1 MRPVYVVMLLAAS
14 LLVACGGGKQL
25 KPVSVLDTPEGAYR
39 QGMDYLNT
47 GKPDLAGDM
56 FVRSRDLAKTAK
68 RPYAPA
74 HEGLGLVH
82 LERGELEKAEKEM
95 DESLDQ
101 DGRYAMARVGLGR
114 VKAAQGK
121 LDDAVKQFDKAL
133 DTTSRDGK
141 PQPEAYKFAWFYKA
155 AVQEKQNLTDAAEAS
170 YAKALEIDPKF
181 LKASEAWERLQEI
194 RRATAGQSEV
204 MRKVAVSPAITKA
217 ELSGVL
223 VELLPLD
230 RIYRHRMS
238 DVATPP
244 DLVGSWARGFAEKV
258 LSCGI
263 LDVAPDGSFIPDET
277 LPRAELAMVMQR
289 ILVEA
294 FRDPSLETKYVG
306 ETKADFSDL
315 SPQSPYYNP
324 VRLMTARGIMKGKM
338 DGAFGVMDNVP
349 GSEALEILR
358 RFKAELE

>member
-1 MRPVYVVMLLAAS
+1 MKRAFVLAVIG
-14 LLVACGGGKQL
+14 LVLACGHGKQL
-25 KPVSVLDTPEGAYR
+25 KSESVLDTPEGAYR
-39 QGMDYLNT
+39 QGMDYLT
-47 GKPDLAGDM
+47 QGKLDLAWEK
-56 FVRSRDLAKTAK
+56 FVRSRDLAKTDK
-68 RPYAPA
+68 RPFAPA

-82 LERGELEKAEKEM
+82 LERGELDLAEKEM
-95 DESLDQ
+95 NESLDQ

-114 VKAAQGK
+114 VKTARGE
-121 LDDAVKQFDKAL
+121 LDDAIKQFDKAL
-133 DTTSRDGK
+133 DTKTKDDQ
-141 PQPEAYKFAWFYKA
+141 PQPEAYKLAWYYKA
-155 AVQEKQNLTDAAEAS
+155 VVQEKQKLPDAAEAS
-170 YAKALEIDPKF
+170 YAKAMEIDPKF

-230 RIYRHRMS
+230 RIYRHRKAE
-238 DVATPP
+238 VETPP
-244 DLVGSWARGFAEKV
+244 DLVGSWAQGFAEKV
-258 LSCGI
+258 LACGI
-263 LDVAPDGSFIPDET
+263 LDVAPDGSFMPDDK

-294 FRDPSLETKYVG
+294 FQDPSIETKYIG

-338 DGAFGVMDNVP
+338 DGTFGVMDNVP

-358 RFKAELE
+358 KFKAELE

>member
-1 MRPVYVVMLLAAS
+1 MVL
-14 LLVACGGGKQL
+14 ACGGGKQL
-25 KPVSVLDTPEGAYR
+25 KPVSLLDTPEGAYR
-39 QGMDYLNT
+39 QGMDYLEQ
-47 GKPDLAGDM
+47 GKLDLAWDM
-56 FVRSRDLAKTAK
+56 FTRSRDLAKTAK
-68 RPYAPA
+68 RPFAQA

-82 LERGELEKAEKEM
+82 LERGDLKSAESEM
-95 DESLDQ
+95 NESLDL

-114 VKAAQGK
+114 VNTAQGK
-121 LDDAVKQFDKAL
+121 LNDAIKQFDKAL
-133 DTTSRDGK
+133 DTRTEDGA
-141 PQPEAYKFAWFYKA
+141 PQPEAYKMAWYYKA
-155 AVQEKQNLTDAAEAS
+155 ATQEKQNLPDVAEAS

-181 LKASEAWERLQEI
+181 LRASQAWERLQEI

-204 MRKVAVSPAITKA
+204 MRKVAASPAITKA

-230 RIYRHRMS
+230 RIYRHRK
-238 DVATPP
+238 VEVHTPP

-263 LDVAPDGSFIPDET
+263 LDVAPDGSFMPDEK

-294 FRDPSLETKYVG
+294 FQDPSIETKYIG

-324 VRLMTARGIMKGKM
+324 IRLMTARGIMKGKM
-338 DGAFGVMDNVP
+338 DGTFGVMDDVP

-358 RFKAELE
+358 KFRAELE

>member
-1 MRPVYVVMLLAAS
+1 MKRLCVLA
-14 LLVACGGGKQL
+14 LVALMASCGGGKRLQ
-25 KPVSVLDTPEGAYR
+25 PVSVLDTPEGAYR
-39 QGMDYLNT
+39 QGMDYLNQ
-47 GKPDLAGDM
+47 GKFDLAWDM
-56 FVRSRDLAKTAK
+56 FVRSKELAKTAK
-68 RPYAPA
+68 RPFAPA

-82 LERGELEKAEKEM
+82 LERGELEQAEKEM
-95 DESLDQ
+95 NESLDQ

-114 VKAAQGK
+114 VKSAQGK
-121 LDDAVKQFDKAL
+121 LDDAIKQFDKAL
-133 DTTSRDGK
+133 ETTTKDGA
-141 PQPEAYKFAWFYKA
+141 PQPEAYKFAWYYKA
-155 AVQEKQNLTDAAEAS
+155 ATQEKQNLPDAAEAS

-204 MRKVAVSPAITKA
+204 MRKVAASPAITKA

-230 RIYRHRMS
+230 RIYRHRKV
-238 DVATPP
+238 DIKTPP
-244 DLVGSWARGFAEKV
+244 DLEGSWARGFAEKV

-263 LDVAPDGSFIPDET
+263 LDVAPDGSFLPDEKI
-277 LPRAELAMVMQR
+277 PRAELAMVMQR

-294 FRDPSLETKYVG
+294 FQDPSIETKYIG

-315 SPQSPYYNP
+315 SPQSPFYNP

-338 DGAFGVMDNVP
+338 DGTFGVMDNVP

-358 RFKAELE
+358 KFKAELE